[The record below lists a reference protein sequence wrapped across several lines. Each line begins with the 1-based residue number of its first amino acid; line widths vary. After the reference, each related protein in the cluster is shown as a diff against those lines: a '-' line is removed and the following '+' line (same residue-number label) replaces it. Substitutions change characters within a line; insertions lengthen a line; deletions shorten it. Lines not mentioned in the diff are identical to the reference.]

1 MKRVLY
7 YVILIITFVA
17 CSKSGE
23 GTNSNNPN
31 NREIRVRIQEGWY
44 VENQDGYVRE
54 DIQDAF
60 GGYLVSIK
68 QEADWYVITL
78 SENYTILER
87 LLWGTKECIIGEG
100 VTVICDRAVRD
111 ESLLEKITFPKSLK
125 SIGDDAFW
133 GCEKLTSVT
142 IPDNVTTIG
151 YQAFSDCSNLRSV
164 TIGSRVVE
172 IGTGAFWDTSDNLT
186 IYCKSTTPPVQNRS
200 FYPAENLKIY
210 VPYQSVDLYKSSW
223 SQYSDVIEG
232 ANL

>member
-31 NREIRVRIQEGWY
+31 NREIRIRIQEGWY

-87 LLWGTKECIIGEG
+87 LLWGT
-100 VTVICDRAVRD
+100 
-111 ESLLEKITFPKSLK
+111 
-125 SIGDDAFW
+125 
-133 GCEKLTSVT
+133 
-142 IPDNVTTIG
+142 
-151 YQAFSDCSNLRSV
+151 
-164 TIGSRVVE
+164 
-172 IGTGAFWDTSDNLT
+172 
-186 IYCKSTTPPVQNRS
+186 
-200 FYPAENLKIY
+200 
-210 VPYQSVDLYKSSW
+210 
-223 SQYSDVIEG
+223 
-232 ANL
+232 